1 MFLQTPPNENDKLNE
16 IIDEVLSAMAG
27 GNCGTDEY
35 AKMADQLIKLYKA
48 KEIDSKIKIADFEA
62 IGKQNE
68 TEAKLKQADTDSY
81 NKHEEFNTSHAF
93 KMVEFSLKEQE
104 ARSNSELHDVEIEL
118 KKKEIEDFRRVKSDT
133 LALIAA
139 NIAGIIAIISHERI
153 NIVTSKALG
162 FVSKLHK

>member
-1 MFLQTPPNENDKLNE
+1 MFLQTPPVENDKLNGL
-16 IIDEVLSAMAG
+16 IDELISEMAVAG
-27 GNCGTDEY
+27 QNIDEY
-35 AKMADQLIKLYKA
+35 AKMADQLVKLYKA

-68 TEAKLKQADTDSY
+68 TETKLKQADTDSY

-93 KMVEFSLKEQE
+93 KMVEFSLREQE
-104 ARSNSELHDVEIEL
+104 TRSNSELKDAEIEL
-118 KKKEIEDFRRVKSDT
+118 KKKEIEDYRRVKPDT

-153 NIVTSKALG
+153 NVVTSKALG
-162 FVSKLHK
+162 FISKLK